1 MVENIMKL
9 KEKISAKLSE
19 LDALVLALF
28 NANNASPIRD
38 ELFFQ
43 KEMFLVVNFIK
54 EMMPSA
60 DFIPHILGPYSE
72 SVEISSKNLIA
83 VNLIEKTPKGYQI
96 TNLGKEI
103 FEKASQNIP
112 VEKKEAIEDFKEF
125 LNDLSKDELL
135 VFIYFSY
142 PNMAKPESSIY
153 QEIKRKRIPASI
165 SMYKK
170 GKISLEKAAFL
181 SGLPIEKFIELLR

>member
-1 MVENIMKL
+1 MNL
-9 KEKISAKLSE
+9 KEKILTKLSE
-19 LDALVLALF
+19 LDILILALF

-38 ELFFQ
+38 ELFLQ

-60 DFIPHILGPYSE
+60 DFIPHIFGAYSE
-72 SVEISSKNLIA
+72 PVEISSKNLMA

-103 FEKASQNIP
+103 FEKTSQKIP
-112 VEKKEAIEDFKEF
+112 VEKKEAVEDFKEF
-125 LNDLSKDELL
+125 LNDLSRDELL
-135 VFIYFSY
+135 VFIYVSY

-153 QEIKRKRIPASI
+153 EETMQKRIPASV
-165 SMYKK
+165 SMYKD

-181 SGLPIEKFIELLR
+181 SGLPIERFIDLLR